1 MKFRGINRGIQPKAS
16 SCFSL
21 CFNVREKV
29 VRRGC
34 LFFLPYVFRV
44 SNPIYFKAFPFLSQ
58 IFKFSPLK
66 LVSFEEKTSKDDD
79 GDDDD
84 DDDEFKEE
92 ISTKG

>member
-1 MKFRGINRGIQPKAS
+1 M
-16 SCFSL
+16 
-21 CFNVREKV
+21 
-29 VRRGC
+29 
-34 LFFLPYVFRV
+34 FRV
-44 SNPIYFKAFPFLSQ
+44 SNPIYLRRLLFSL
-58 IFKFSPLK
+58 KFSNFPSK